1 MIKDAVIL
9 AGGLGKRLHPLT
21 KVLPKPLLPVG
32 NKSILESLIMLLR
45 RNNIKTI
52 YIATNYLHDE
62 IVNRIGDG
70 KKYKIKVIYSRE
82 RKKLGTC
89 GPLSLLKDK
98 LRNPFFVINGDILTT
113 ANLNEIKKYSL
124 KKKSILT
131 VVTKEINL
139 PFRFGKVTTKNNY
152 ITKLEEK
159 PTYKQEILSG
169 IYVRKPE
176 IFKFIPDNKYF
187 GMDDLIKK
195 LMKKKIKI
203 SKYLLKNYW
212 IDIGQ
217 LDDYEIAKQKK
228 EAKK

>member
-1 MIKDAVIL
+1 MKFKSIALIGIGYWGKIHLKYLQKIKKVSINKIYFNKDKKVLREKQLKKFNFTHKLKDIL
-9 AGGLGKRLHPLT
+9 NDRSIKFVDIVTPIKTHADLTIKFLKSGKR
-21 KVLPKPLLPVG
+21 VLIEKPLL
-32 NKSILESLIMLLR
+32 M
-45 RNNIKTI
+45 
-52 YIATNYLHDE
+52 
-62 IVNRIGDG
+62 
-70 KKYKIKVIYSRE
+70 
-82 RKKLGTC
+82 
-89 GPLSLLKDK
+89 
-98 LRNPFFVINGDILTT
+98 
-113 ANLNEIKKYSL
+113 SL
-124 KKKSILT
+124 KQEKIISRLNNNSITDEELKEWKLIHNST
-131 VVTKEINL
+131 NNKPTKT
-139 PFRFGKVTTKNNY
+139 KKNNY

-169 IYVRKPE
+169 IYVCKPE
-176 IFKFIPDNKYF
+176 IFKFIPDNEYF